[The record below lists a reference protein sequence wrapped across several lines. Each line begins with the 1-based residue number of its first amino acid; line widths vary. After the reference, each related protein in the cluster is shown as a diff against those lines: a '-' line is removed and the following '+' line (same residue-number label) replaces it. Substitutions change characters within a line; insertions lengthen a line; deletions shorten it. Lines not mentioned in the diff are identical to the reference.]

1 MKIDEGL
8 YKYNIEKI
16 ICYHG
21 GVFAN
26 KPNERIAEIINRI
39 NI

>member
-8 YKYNIEKI
+8 YKYNIEKV
-16 ICYHG
+16 ICYHS

-26 KPNERIAEIINRI
+26 NQNERIVEIINSI